1 MTIVDAIK
9 KVESIT
15 IALTPTLLGTRTT
28 ITTANAIT
36 TLATTGV
43 TVKAAAGERS
53 PQGKSLHK
61 RPFSPKSKSA

>member
-28 ITTANAIT
+28 ITTAIMT
-36 TLATTGV
+36 PATTGV
-43 TVKAAAGERS
+43 IVKAAAGVRN
-53 PQGKSLHK
+53 PQGKSHRK
-61 RPFSPKSKSA
+61 RPCSPKSKSA